1 MPRACTDKIDALM
14 RLRGPTAT
22 RLITALDVVLIVAVA
37 TAIVMALGARDRFQ
51 LGPMMI
57 SLRDPVRPFL
67 LATVAY
73 ALRFVI
79 GRQVSL
85 LPSLRPPGIQLRL
98 EAELERIRRPAP
110 ATPAVKYYALAA
122 MLASVVWLT
131 PHLVNIRQ
139 VPDPGDPVFS
149 AWRLARF
156 AHQLINQ
163 PSRLFDGNIYHPAR
177 STLTYSD
184 PTVLEAVVA
193 FPFIAAGA
201 DPLVV
206 SNALLLAT
214 FPLSALAFFFTAW
227 RLTGDPPAA
236 CVAGILGGLSP
247 FKIEHYSHL
256 ELQFFFFAPL
266 ALLCLL
272 RMMAAPSWRTGAWF
286 GTVVAAQWLAS
297 MYLGVMLLV
306 FLAPPAVLAAVAW
319 RVRPT
324 RGLASSVATS
334 AAIIAILGSV
344 TVVPFLRTDADRGGR
359 SIQEVQF
366 WSATPSSYGD
376 RHRFL
381 AAYRNIGDRSNNL
394 PERELFPGV
403 VPLALGAIGLAP
415 PVSLATLA
423 LAAGGA
429 LAFDASLGTNGL
441 IYDELYKYVRPFQG
455 MRVPARFAA
464 LVGTALILLS
474 AYGARRVLGLGSNR
488 TIRGVILGG
497 LAVAALIELRPTL
510 PLERY
515 PDTLPS
521 IYSAVTSD
529 MVLAELPIEDM
540 PNFAYMYFSTFHWA
554 RLING
559 QSGHFPMGY
568 TTLVEEMKE
577 FPRPDLLVE
586 LRKRGA
592 THITVNCK
600 LFSKPNRCP
609 GLIERMDAIP
619 ELQLI
624 SSGRWEGAE
633 VRLYEIR

>member
-1 MPRACTDKIDALM
+1 M
-14 RLRGPTAT
+14 RLRRPPAT
-22 RLITALDVVLIVAVA
+22 RLITALDVILIVAVA
-37 TAIVMALGARDRFQ
+37 TAIVMALGARGRFSF
-51 LGPMMI
+51 GPVMI
-57 SLRDPVRPFL
+57 SLRDPLRPALVAVVVYAIRFL
-67 LATVAY
+67 
-73 ALRFVI
+73 I
-79 GRQVSL
+79 GRGTPV
-85 LPSLRPPGIQLRL
+85 LPSLGQSSIRSRL
-98 EAELERIRRPAP
+98 DAELECIRQPAR
-110 ATPAVKYYALAA
+110 ATREVKYYALAA
-122 MLASVVWLT
+122 MLTSVVWLM

-156 AHQLINQ
+156 AHQLLNE
-163 PSRLFDGNIYHPAR
+163 PSRLFDGNIYHPSR

-214 FPLSALAFFFTAW
+214 FPLTALAFFFTAW
-227 RLTGDPPAA
+227 RLTGDPQAG

-266 ALLCLL
+266 GLLFLL
-272 RMMAAPSWRTGAWF
+272 RMLAAPSWRTGAWF
-286 GTVVAAQWLAS
+286 GAIVAAQWLAS
-297 MYLGVMLLV
+297 MYLGVMLMV
-306 FLAPPAVLAAVAW
+306 FLVPVALLAAVTWTA
-319 RVRPT
+319 RPT
-324 RGLASSVATS
+324 RGLAAAVAMS
-334 AAIIAILGSV
+334 AAVTVLFGSV
-344 TVVPFLRTDADRGGR
+344 TAVPFLRTDADRGGR

-366 WSATPSSYGD
+366 WSATPTSYGD

-394 PERELFPGV
+394 PERELFPGA

-441 IYDELYKYVRPFQG
+441 IYDELYKYVRPFRG

-474 AYGARRVLGLGSNR
+474 AYGARRVLQLGRNR
-488 TIRGVILGG
+488 TMRGGILGC
-497 LAVAALIELRPTL
+497 LAAAALIELRPAL

-540 PNFAYMYFSTFHWA
+540 PNFAYMYFSTIHWA

-559 QSGHFPMGY
+559 QSGHFPAGY

-600 LFSKPNRCP
+600 LFAQPSRCP
-609 GLIERMDAIP
+609 GLIERMDGMP
-619 ELQLI
+619 ELELI
-624 SSGRWEGAE
+624 SSGRWEGSE